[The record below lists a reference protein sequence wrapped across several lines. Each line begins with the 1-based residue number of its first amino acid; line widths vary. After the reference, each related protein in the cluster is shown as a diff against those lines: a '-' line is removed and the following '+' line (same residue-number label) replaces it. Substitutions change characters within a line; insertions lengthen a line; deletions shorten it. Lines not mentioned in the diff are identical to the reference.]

1 MSDGYQDP
9 YDPTSPCVYL
19 WNVTIEDLV
28 VVSRGE
34 YFMNTKALYAVA
46 SFCIDNA
53 ITSSSS
59 LPNILTSCDGGVD
72 WERR

>member
-9 YDPTSPCVYL
+9 YGPTSPFVYL

-34 YFMNTKALYAVA
+34 YFMNTKAFVRSGEFLH
-46 SFCIDNA
+46 
-53 ITSSSS
+53 
-59 LPNILTSCDGGVD
+59 
-72 WERR
+72 R